1 MARSWEHF
9 GRFWKVFGDHF
20 RAWNTS
26 LKRFA
31 ELLENLQKHCK
42 VLQKSRFGGSE
53 IEGKINLE
61 SNLGPNLM
69 LSWLARLNFEVK
81 IAKLTPFARL
91 RGTKWA
97 LGEPLERP
105 KSLQERPKRLNRA
118 LGAEG
123 QSLIQWRGV

>member
-9 GRFWKVFGDHF
+9 GRFSKVLGCHF
-20 RAWNTS
+20 RACNTS

-31 ELLENLQKHCK
+31 ELLKNLQKHCK
-42 VLQKSRFGGSE
+42 VLQKSRFGGSG
-53 IEGKINLE
+53 IEEKTSLE

-81 IAKLTPFARL
+81 IAKLTPVGRL

-97 LGEPLERP
+97 LGELLDRP

-118 LGAEG
+118 LGAEWG
-123 QSLIQWRGV
+123 SLGKRRGV